1 MTLNHLVWVRVPVG
15 RQNLSKMKQCAVVLN
30 GTDVIKVSN
39 LKRKYNKI
47 VNNSEMKILE
57 ECSSEDLEDKY
68 LYWKN
73 LLTKSEDTQ
82 GDEILKYH
90 FRNSRGET
98 ISSIYPN
105 LDNIP
110 NINKEEWYAVD

>member
-1 MTLNHLVWVRVPVG
+1 
-15 RQNLSKMKQCAVVLN
+15 MKQCAIVLN
-30 GTDVIKVSN
+30 GTDVVKVSN
-39 LKRKYNKI
+39 LKRKYSKI
-47 VNNSEMKILE
+47 TSNPDMKILE
-57 ECSSEDLEDKY
+57 ECSGEDLEDKY

-73 LLTKSEDTQ
+73 ILAKPEDTE

-90 FRNSRGET
+90 FKNSKTGET
-98 ISSIYPN
+98 ISSIYSN

>member
-1 MTLNHLVWVRVPVG
+1 
-15 RQNLSKMKQCAVVLN
+15 
-30 GTDVIKVSN
+30 
-39 LKRKYNKI
+39 
-47 VNNSEMKILE
+47 MKILE
-57 ECSSEDLEDKY
+57 ECSGEDLEDKY

-73 LLTKSEDTQ
+73 TLAKPEDTKE
-82 GDEILKYH
+82 DEILKYH
-90 FRNSRGET
+90 FKNPKTGET